1 MMADM
6 LSTDQREELRRL
18 FDIEPKGLIPKA
30 KYYAKK
36 KVPESIEWTMDF
48 LSTPTNLTE
57 LITRFTEYSIARKQG
72 MSVEAAMRHSIE
84 TMPFIKRGASRFTRT
99 YFPLVSYLKASY
111 VVGFKSLQE
120 LSAKEQRAKWTF
132 VWSGVA
138 TAAALALLNMWED
151 LTESEKNYYRQRE
164 ASELAQYVHIPG
176 RFLGDERP
184 DSPIY
189 KFRIPEYIGSAQ
201 ALGMMYAMS
210 ISDST
215 EINKVDL
222 AKAVSA
228 NIPQSANPFEWTM
241 SDTSVAASIGRQTYR
256 NAPNLIRPILGVAF
270 GKTTTV
276 SGTRPITPR
285 SLEYFPGEFQY
296 KIGSKGT
303 SSVSKEIADV
313 LQPLGLSPI
322 MVEYLINEYAGRT
335 GRMMMDAV
343 DEKEPKSVFIRS
355 REDYALQGK
364 WYNSF
369 YNELDTTRKYFRV
382 IDDERDPRPAKSS
395 PEYKQWQDN
404 LEQLSTK
411 YAMLETWGDI
421 MKKAYDVREQ
431 AVVQDQ
437 AMPLSVYDSFDAVV
451 KSFYEQEPLE
461 VTEDKMNVAYKE
473 LKRAAKD
480 IKHKD
485 IVFFAYPNIKAKM
498 EKTGIK
504 KKYNKLY
511 SRDYM
516 LGF

>member
-1 MMADM
+1 MWLRLARMSGTMPELARGLNKLKTVRTPVKDGNGKVLYYDVAPAGKIAIDNQIKIYANGTPTFYQIADEALVNFNIAINDLGGAGMTKGLADSIFYKPLQASAAFFTIMTTGIYPYWFISNLTVDQLSAALNSRNGTIFILSSAKHFLPAFGAALGTTIRKQATALGVLQKMFPNQNINSQQVSLMMEYMGAGGAGTTMMADM

-151 LTESEKNYYRQRE
+151 LTESEKNYHRQRD

-222 AKAVSA
+222 AYIIPKACA
-228 NIPQSANPFEWTM
+228 LPM
-241 SDTSVAASIGRQTYR
+241 Y
-256 NAPNLIRPILGVAF
+256 
-270 GKTTTV
+270 
-276 SGTRPITPR
+276 SGTLNLYI
-285 SLEYFPGEFQY
+285 
-296 KIGSKGT
+296 
-303 SSVSKEIADV
+303 
-313 LQPLGLSPI
+313 GLSG
-322 MVEYLINEYAGRT
+322 L
-335 GRMMMDAV
+335 
-343 DEKEPKSVFIRS
+343 
-355 REDYALQGK
+355 
-364 WYNSF
+364 
-369 YNELDTTRKYFRV
+369 
-382 IDDERDPRPAKSS
+382 SS
-395 PEYKQWQDN
+395 PN
-404 LEQLSTK
+404 
-411 YAMLETWGDI
+411 
-421 MKKAYDVREQ
+421 
-431 AVVQDQ
+431 
-437 AMPLSVYDSFDAVV
+437 
-451 KSFYEQEPLE
+451 
-461 VTEDKMNVAYKE
+461 
-473 LKRAAKD
+473 KRPGRCM
-480 IKHKD
+480 
-485 IVFFAYPNIKAKM
+485 Y
-498 EKTGIK
+498 
-504 KKYNKLY
+504 
-511 SRDYM
+511 
-516 LGF
+516 